1 MTIGITTRP
10 TTPIQCTALP
20 EARPAPTSP
29 PTSAWEEEDGSPKY
43 QGMRFQRIGPT
54 RAARMTVRPA
64 GPAGG
69 WMILSAT
76 VAATSVESRAP
87 PRLATA
93 ARVRA
98 ARGVSARVETALAIA
113 FAASWNP
120 LV

>member
-43 QGMRFQRIGPT
+43 QVMRFQRIAPT
-54 RAARMTVRPA
+54 SAARVTVSPA

-69 WMILSAT
+69 WMIWRAT
-76 VAATSVESRAP
+76 GPARSVESRAP

-98 ARGVSARVETALAIA
+98 ARGVRARVETALAIA
-113 FAASWNP
+113 LA
-120 LV
+120 